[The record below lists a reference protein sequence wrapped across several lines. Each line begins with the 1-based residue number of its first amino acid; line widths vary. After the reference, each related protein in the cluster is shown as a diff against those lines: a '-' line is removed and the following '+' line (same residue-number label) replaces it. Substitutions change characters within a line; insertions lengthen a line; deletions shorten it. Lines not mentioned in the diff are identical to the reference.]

1 MTVRDMFDQ
10 GITLQGN
17 IRIQRWNNNIE
28 DYDFEYEAWN
38 SDLVGVRRDMPDKL
52 LDTEISF
59 IYTAIQY
66 YNRKEVPQVVIEVRD
81 EDNIS

>member
-28 DYDFEYEAWN
+28 DYDLDYEAWN
-38 SDLVGVRRDMPDKL
+38 SDLVGVRRDIPRKL

-59 IYTAIQY
+59 IYPTIQY
-66 YNRKEVPQVVIEVRD
+66 YNERKVPQVVIEVRN
-81 EDNIS
+81 ED

>member
-1 MTVRDMFDQ
+1 MTVRDMFNQ

-17 IRIQRWNNNIE
+17 IRIQRWNDNIE
-28 DYDFEYEAWN
+28 DYDLEYEAWN
-38 SDLVGVRRDMPDKL
+38 SDLVGVRRDMPKNL

-66 YNRKEVPQVVIEVRD
+66 YNGREVPQVVIEVRD
-81 EDNIS
+81 ED

>member
-17 IRIQRWNNNIE
+17 IRIQRWNNNME
-28 DYDFEYEAWN
+28 DYDLDYEAWN
-38 SDLVGVRRDMPDKL
+38 SDLVGVRRDMPSKL

-59 IYTAIQY
+59 VYTTIQY
-66 YNRKEVPQVVIEVRD
+66 YNGKEVSQVVIEVRN